1 VNDSIAP
8 QVERQRRPFDRE
20 QALKNV
26 TENATCQ
33 ATPECRE
40 NYFKSCEA
48 HGGELAEVVAEVR
61 KRFTA

>member
-1 VNDSIAP
+1 MDAPAP

-20 QALKNV
+20 LALKNV

-33 ATPECRE
+33 STTECRE
-40 NYFKSCEA
+40 NYFRSCEA
-48 HGGELAEVVAEVR
+48 HGPELAEVVAEVR